1 YPDSSEIRASMQ
13 RQSHRKWGFIIYHC
27 TYASDSA
34 WTRFMALLNQRA
46 RESLEEEDALD
57 LLATLDLSA
66 RDDRVLFDGADKS
79 SVRDHFNAW
88 LTSEEAAAAAE
99 QADAWGRPRGV
110 LYAFPIHV
118 DTAALESV
126 VGESVDRPEEGYVN
140 LINSYWAMPDP
151 ETYDF
156 EGNGKV
162 RGEDDPT
169 DEGEEPVEGCRL
181 WDVGWMKADIFD
193 LVPGKYATLLQPGR
207 YYTCYKRPP
216 VV

>member
-1 YPDSSEIRASMQ
+1 
-13 RQSHRKWGFIIYHC
+13 
-27 TYASDSA
+27 
-34 WTRFMALLNQRA
+34 MALLNQRA

-110 LYAFPIHV
+110 LFDRGGSRTLGWKMQGGSTRYAFPIHV

-216 VV
+216 VVWTS